1 MTEVKTIEKESCSS
15 AAECPST
22 IRPTYISVGCNRSP
36 NTLDWGGAQNQ
47 LIYAFSNS
55 VALLNDREPFEIKC
69 TFNRHVDKVNCVKWI
84 KRGDDSCDKLLQP
97 IGLNEFVSGS
107 KDRSLIVWQGKDYNV
122 SQKH

>member
-1 MTEVKTIEKESCSS
+1 MIKKESSN
-15 AAECPST
+15 ECPAT

-55 VALLNDREPFEIKC
+55 VALLSQSEPFEVKC
-69 TFNRHVDKVNCVKWI
+69 TLNSHLDKVNCVKWI
-84 KRGDDSCDKLLQP
+84 RSGDGGDRCFP
-97 IGLNEFVSGS
+97 IGINEFVSGS

-122 SQKH
+122 S